1 MGGFIL
7 RRLLQAMLVL
17 VVVSFLV
24 FAGVYLV
31 GDPVDVLISPEAT
44 AIERLRVT
52 RELGLDQPL
61 WVQYLRFAGHAL
73 QADFGNSF
81 LAGQPAMA
89 LIIERMP
96 ATLELAAVATLLA
109 IVVGVPVGLYAGLKP
124 DTGTAKFAMTL
135 SVLGFSLPTFW
146 VGLMLIMGL
155 SVMTGWLPSSGRGEL
170 VYLGPVGLSVLTLDG
185 LKHLALPALTLGL
198 GTASLLARLTR
209 ATAREVVPMDF
220 VKFARAKGLSERRVI
235 TVHVLKNL
243 MIPLVTIL
251 GLEFGRMAAFA
262 VITESIFAWPGMG
275 KLLIDSVL
283 TLDRPVVVAYVLI
296 VVSFLIALN
305 LLVDVTYGILDPRI
319 RLGESSR

>member
-73 QADFGNSF
+73 QGQFGNSF

-89 LIIERMP
+89 LIIQRMP

-109 IVVGVPVGLYAGLKP
+109 VAVGVPVGLYAGLKP
-124 DTGTAKFAMTL
+124 ETATAKFAMTL

-170 VYLGPVGLSVLTLDG
+170 VYLGPVGLSVLTVDG

-198 GTASLLARLTR
+198 GAASLLARLTR

-235 TVHVLKNL
+235 SVHVLKNL

-296 VVSFLIALN
+296 VVSFLITLN
-305 LLVDVTYGILDPRI
+305 LLVDVTYGLLDPRI
-319 RLGESSR
+319 RLGDSR